1 MWKLQ
6 PPWRKSHLH
15 SQQPPSKSWGP
26 AKPPAFL
33 KIWLELQPFT
43 LPPPPYLQKAEGGG
57 GAHYVNQTFTKNSSE
72 NAKNPILGLFWAI
85 FAQIWGKMNFPGKK
99 GSDNFEIFQL
109 STMVKNLK
117 KLTTHSWQKCR
128 NADGQTNR

>member
-6 PPWRKSHLH
+6 LLWKKSSLH

-26 AKPPAFL
+26 VKPPAFL

-43 LPPPPYLQKAEGGG
+43 LTPTPCR
-57 GAHYVNQTFTKNSSE
+57 NQRGVGVHTMWTKLTQNSSE
-72 NAKNPILGLFWAI
+72 NAKSPILRLFWAI
-85 FAQIWGKMNFPGKK
+85 STQIWGKMNFPGKK